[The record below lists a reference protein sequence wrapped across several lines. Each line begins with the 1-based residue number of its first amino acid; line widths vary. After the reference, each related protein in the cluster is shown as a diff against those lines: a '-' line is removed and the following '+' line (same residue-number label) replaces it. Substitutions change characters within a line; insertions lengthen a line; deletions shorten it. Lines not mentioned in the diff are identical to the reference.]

1 MAQKESLVNIGRV
14 ITTQGSKGEV
24 RVISLTDFPDRFRN
38 LKKIYLVHE
47 RKQPVTTEI
56 ERTWPHKGFIILKIK
71 GYDSISQAEELK
83 GFFIAIPKEERMK
96 LKKDE
101 YYIDEVMG
109 LEVENEEGKRL
120 GKIIDVVR
128 NPGNDIYVVKNNKEL
143 WIPATKEMVK
153 KIDLENKKMVIHMVE
168 GLESL

>member
-1 MAQKESLVNIGRV
+1 MNLVNIGKV
-14 ITTQGSKGEV
+14 VATQGNKGEV
-24 RVISLTDFPDRFRN
+24 RIVPLTDFPDRFQNIER
-38 LKKIYLVHE
+38 IYLVQKE
-47 RKQPVTTEI
+47 KKPVTTEI
-56 ERTWPHKGFIILKIK
+56 ERAWHHKGFVILKFK
-71 GYDSISQAEELK
+71 DYDSISQAAELK

-109 LEVENEEGKRL
+109 LEVENEDGKRL

-128 NPGNDIYVVKNNKEL
+128 NPGNDVYVVKNDKEL
-143 WIPATKEMVK
+143 WVPAIKEVVK
-153 KIDLENKKMVIHMVE
+153 KIDLENKKMVIHIVE

>member
-1 MAQKESLVNIGRV
+1 MVQEESLVNIGRV

-24 RVISLTDFPDRFRN
+24 RVISLTDFPDRFQK

-56 ERTWPHKGFIILKIK
+56 ERTWHHKGFVILKFK

-83 GFFIAIPKEERMK
+83 GFFITIHKEERIK

-101 YYIDEVMG
+101 YYIDDLIG
-109 LEVENEEGKRL
+109 LEVESDKGKRL
-120 GKIIDVVR
+120 GKIIDVIK
-128 NPGNDIYVVKNNKEL
+128 NPGNDIYVVRNDKEL
-143 WIPATKEMVK
+143 WIPAIKEVVK
-153 KIDLENKKMVIHMVE
+153 KIDLENKKIVIHMVE

>member
-1 MAQKESLVNIGRV
+1 MVQKESLVNIGRV
-14 ITTQGSKGEV
+14 VATQGNKGEV
-24 RVISLTDFPDRFRN
+24 RIVPLTDFPGRFQNIER
-38 LKKIYLVHE
+38 IYLVQKE
-47 RKQPVTTEI
+47 KEPVTTEI
-56 ERTWPHKGFIILKIK
+56 ERARHHKGFVILKFK
-71 GYDSISQAEELK
+71 DYDSISQAEELK

-128 NPGNDIYVVKNNKEL
+128 NPGNDVYVVKNDKEL
-143 WIPATKEMVK
+143 WVPAIKEVVK

>member
-1 MAQKESLVNIGRV
+1 MEKNLINIGKV
-14 ITTQGSKGEV
+14 VATQGNKGEV
-24 RVISLTDFPDRFRN
+24 RIFPLTDFPDRFQNIER
-38 LKKIYLVHE
+38 IYLVQKE
-47 RKQPVTTEI
+47 KEPVTTEI
-56 ERTWPHKGFIILKIK
+56 ERVWQHKGFVILKLK
-71 GYDSISQAEELK
+71 DYDSISQAEELK

-128 NPGNDIYVVKNNKEL
+128 NPGNDVYVVKNDKEL
-143 WIPATKEMVK
+143 WVPAIKEVVK
-153 KIDLENKKMVIHMVE
+153 KIDLENKKMVIHIVE

>member
-1 MAQKESLVNIGRV
+1 MMLINIGKI
-14 ITTQGSKGEV
+14 ITTWGNKGEV
-24 RVISLTDFPDRFRN
+24 KVTLLTDFPDRFQN
-38 LKKIYLVHE
+38 LKRFYLV
-47 RKQPVTTEI
+47 RRGQKPVVSDI
-56 ERTWPHKGFIILKIK
+56 ENAWFHKGFIILKFK
-71 GYDSISQAEELK
+71 DYDSISQAEELK

-128 NPGNDIYVVKNNKEL
+128 NPGNDVYVVKNDKEL
-143 WIPATKEMVK
+143 WIPAIKEVIK
-153 KIDLENKKMVIHMVE
+153 KIDLENEKMVIHMVE